1 MVGVGKLLKQAQK
14 MQQKMEEAQASL
26 SDEILEVSGG
36 GGAVSIKISGMGEFK
51 DLKEEVEALR
61 YQLRELSDEY
71 RNFRKQFE

>member
-51 DLKEEVEALR
+51 AINSK
-61 YQLRELSDEY
+61 SK
-71 RNFRKQFE
+71 FGS

>member
-1 MVGVGKLLKQAQK
+1 
-14 MQQKMEEAQASL
+14 
-26 SDEILEVSGG
+26 LEKVE
-36 GGAVSIKISGMGEFK
+36 VIMGEFK